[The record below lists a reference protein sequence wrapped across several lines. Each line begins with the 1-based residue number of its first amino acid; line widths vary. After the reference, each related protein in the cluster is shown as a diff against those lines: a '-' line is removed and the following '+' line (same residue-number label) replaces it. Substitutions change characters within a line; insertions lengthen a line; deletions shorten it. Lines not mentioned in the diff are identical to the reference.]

1 MLFCD
6 GLAMRKTRN
15 MWRNLNNSN
24 NKIRR
29 KDKWFDV
36 VDVRRFFGTTFYA
49 YAVGGDLIW
58 TSKPDEIK
66 EE

>member
-1 MLFCD
+1 M
-6 GLAMRKTRN
+6 
-15 MWRNLNNSN
+15 
-24 NKIRR
+24 KIRR

-36 VDVRRFFGTTFYA
+36 VDVRWFFGTTFYA

-66 EE
+66 EK